1 MTDKKIPFFLGVI
14 ILQIQETY
22 GYYKRLVFPGVPVG
36 YTKEDEAFITSGG
49 LLRIMLFSVLCMA
62 FAFLLVKALSILMLT
77 GLLRL
82 NNINHDYALFNIYY
96 LPGDESN
103 WTDGSL
109 LVVYGVP
116 NLIFLTISMYL
127 TAFVVR
133 QRKLNWI
140 FRLIL
145 AWIAFQLMAYFL
157 SELILAAF
165 FYKGFG
171 IALQWLIS
179 NNFLRIGVVVVG
191 VIGIFYWSK
200 RFGLMFLRCCPSRI
214 FIDDPSVMR
223 TWLIWVL
230 LIPLFSGPVYLLLIL
245 FFSLKIALASTLV
258 AALITLPLAFRSI
271 EYLPDV
277 RIYKSKKVVPGLIF
291 TIILMLA
298 LGIGVRLLIFF
309 V

>member
-1 MTDKKIPFFLGVI
+1 MTEKRLPYLLGLI

-22 GYYKRLVFPGVPVG
+22 TYYRRLVFPAVPAG
-36 YTKEDEAFITSGG
+36 YEKSDEAFLAVPG
-49 LLRIMLFSVLCMA
+49 LFRVMLFSAFCMA
-62 FAFLLVKALSILMLT
+62 FSFLVVKVLSILMLT

-82 NNINHDYALFNIYY
+82 NNINHIYSIFNIYY
-96 LPGDESN
+96 LPGDDSN

-109 LVVYGVP
+109 LVVYGIP
-116 NLIFLTISMYL
+116 YLIFLTVSMYL
-127 TAFVVR
+127 TGFVVR

-140 FRLIL
+140 LRLIL
-145 AWIAFQLMAYFL
+145 AWIAFQFMAYFL

-179 NNFLRIGVVVVG
+179 NYLLKVGIIVVG
-191 VIGIFYWSK
+191 VIGIFYWTK

-214 FIDDPSVMR
+214 FIDDPAIMR

-245 FFSLKIALASTLV
+245 LFSLKIAIASTFA

-277 RIYKSKKVVPGLIF
+277 RIYKSKKVVPGLFF
-291 TIILMLA
+291 TIILMIA
-298 LGIGVRLLIFF
+298 LGLVVRALIFF

>member
-1 MTDKKIPFFLGVI
+1 MTDKKIPYFLGVI

-36 YTKEDEAFITSGG
+36 YAKEDEAFITSGG

-62 FAFLLVKALSILMLT
+62 FAFLLVKALSILILT

-140 FRLIL
+140 FRLVL

-179 NNFLRIGVVVVG
+179 NYFLKIGIVIVG

-245 FFSLKIALASTLV
+245 FFSLKIALASTFV

-309 V
+309 I

>member
-1 MTDKKIPFFLGVI
+1 MTEKRIPYLLGVI
-14 ILQIQETY
+14 ILQIQETFR
-22 GYYKRLVFPGVPVG
+22 YYKRLVFPGVPVG
-36 YTKEDEAFITSGG
+36 YAKEDETFITVGG
-49 LLRIMLFSVLCMA
+49 LFRIMLFSMLCMA
-62 FAFLLVKALSILMLT
+62 FAFLLVKALSILILT

-179 NNFLRIGVVVVG
+179 KYLLRIGIVVVG

-245 FFSLKIALASTLV
+245 FFSLKIAIASTFV

-291 TIILMLA
+291 TIILMFA

-309 V
+309 F

>member
-1 MTDKKIPFFLGVI
+1 MTDKKIPYFLGVI

-36 YTKEDEAFITSGG
+36 YAKEDEAFITSGG

-62 FAFLLVKALSILMLT
+62 FAFLLVKALSILILT

-140 FRLIL
+140 FRLVL

-179 NNFLRIGVVVVG
+179 NYFLKIGIVIVG

-245 FFSLKIALASTLV
+245 FFSLKIAIASTFV

-291 TIILMLA
+291 TLILMIA

-309 V
+309 I

>member
-1 MTDKKIPFFLGVI
+1 MTDKKIPYFLGVI

-36 YTKEDEAFITSGG
+36 YAKEDEAFITSGG

-62 FAFLLVKALSILMLT
+62 FAFLLVKALSILILT

-140 FRLIL
+140 IRLIL
-145 AWIAFQLMAYFL
+145 AWIAFHLMAYFL

-179 NNFLRIGVVVVG
+179 NNFLRIGIVVVG

-245 FFSLKIALASTLV
+245 FFSLKIALASTFV

-271 EYLPDV
+271 DYLPDV